1 MPMVLRETLWHE
13 IGENEKCLPQD
24 IIAKDIH
31 IRWDGDRMEISKNG
45 AISKDQF
52 IDAITKL
59 FQNIDKIVG
68 DK

>member
-1 MPMVLRETLWHE
+1 MVLREALWHE

-31 IRWDGDRMEISKNG
+31 IRWSGDNLEITKNG
-45 AISKDQF
+45 QISKDQF
-52 IDAITKL
+52 VDAL
-59 FQNIDKIVG
+59 VHLLRVMNIIVG